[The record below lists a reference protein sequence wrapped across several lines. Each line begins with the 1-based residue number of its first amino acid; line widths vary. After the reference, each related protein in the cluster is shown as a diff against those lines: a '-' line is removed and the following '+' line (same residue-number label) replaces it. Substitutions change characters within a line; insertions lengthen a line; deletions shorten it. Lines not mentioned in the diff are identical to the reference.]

1 MNSIINHCY
10 DVFLDCKY
18 FIFCYHPIFVAVTVS
33 KITNDVNWQRYD
45 DYNDWL
51 SSAPDNSIVNV
62 VFGNYFYG
70 LYDPQF
76 TQRKQKIYP
85 FLDEEI
91 LSVTPYSHFHEIKS
105 HMRSLQK
112 NILN

>member
-1 MNSIINHCY
+1 M
-10 DVFLDCKY
+10 
-18 FIFCYHPIFVAVTVS
+18 
-33 KITNDVNWQRYD
+33 NWQRYD

-51 SSAPDNSIVNV
+51 SSGPDSSIVNV

-76 TQRKQKIYP
+76 TQRKQKLYP

-91 LSVTPYSHFHEIKS
+91 LSVTPHSHFHEIKS

-112 NILN
+112 NILNWLQGT